1 MDEHSKTLTRTTS
14 PTRLPSWPA
23 ILVRVLA
30 LTFVGTLLAFAVTL
44 LIAILGTATVSLLRG
59 VHPDMRIAYRYIA
72 LPMALITALV
82 LCLLATAS
90 EIRHFRQA
98 KTLKA
103 IERLS

>member
-1 MDEHSKTLTRTTS
+1 MDEYSKTLIPAKS
-14 PTRLPSWPA
+14 PARLPSWLGIP
-23 ILVRVLA
+23 VRVLA
-30 LTFVGTLLAFAVTL
+30 LTFVGTLLSFAVTL

-72 LPMALITALV
+72 LPMALIAAPV
-82 LCLLATAS
+82 LCLLASAS
-90 EIRHFRQA
+90 EIRDFRRA